1 MDSKRSSPGT
11 SQAIGM
17 AGLAGGWT
25 SIASIVLPRF
35 AANHIQGYSLVT
47 VYFGCAG
54 TVVSMGTV
62 AIKRLTGR
70 VDPIVAMPIICL

>member
-1 MDSKRSSPGT
+1 MHEL
-11 SQAIGM
+11 QAFISWN
-17 AGLAGGWT
+17 LASNWHGWPSGWT

-47 VYFGCAG
+47 VYFGCAATG
-54 TVVSMGTV
+54 VSMGTV

-70 VDPIVAMPIICL
+70 VDLIVAMPITCL